1 MDKQKIKDTLLL
13 PKTGFPLRRLNH
25 QEKEREIREL

>member
-1 MDKQKIKDTLLL
+1 MDSKKIKDTLLL
-13 PKTGFPLRRLNH
+13 PKTSFPLRHLNH